1 MKHIITAAILVVIV
15 TIGMTMFLDNIGLL
29 PVEASAQAISI
40 DRLFDLHF
48 KLIAFLFS
56 LIMVLMLYSIVV
68 FRRKPGETG
77 DGKHIEG
84 NTPLELL
91 WTAIPLA
98 AVIYIAYLG
107 AQNLA
112 ETRRV
117 DPQAM
122 VVKVTARQWSWVF
135 EYPDYNITTTS
146 LNLPVNK
153 QVVLQL
159 KSTDV
164 IHGFW
169 VPEFRVKQD
178 VLPGTVKE
186 LRVTP
191 NLVGE
196 YKVRCSVICGT
207 SHAKMEQPVVVQS
220 VTDFDAWVKQQQ
232 STVSADPVER
242 GKKWSAQIGCAAC
255 HSVDGSKLVGP
266 TWKALYGHDVPLT
279 DGTTVKADDAYILES
294 ITNPNA
300 RIVKDFVP
308 NLMPSTYGT
317 QLTKEQLNDL
327 LEYIKS
333 LK

>member
-1 MKHIITAAILVVIV
+1 MKHIITAAILIVVV
-15 TIGMTMFLDNIGLL
+15 TLLMTVFLQNIGLL
-29 PVEASAQAISI
+29 PIQASTQAITI

-56 LIMVLMLYSIVV
+56 LIMVLMLYSVIV
-68 FRRKPGETG
+68 FRRKPGDTS

-84 NTPLELL
+84 STRLELF

-98 AVIYIAYLG
+98 TVLYIAYLG
-107 AQNLA
+107 AENLA

-117 DPQAM
+117 DPEAM
-122 VVKVTARQWSWVF
+122 VVKVTARQWSWTF
-135 EYPDYNITTTS
+135 EYPEYNITTTS
-146 LNLPVNK
+146 LNLPADK
-153 QVVLQL
+153 QVLLQVT
-159 KSTDV
+159 SMDV

-191 NLVGE
+191 NRIGE

-220 VTDFDAWVKQQQ
+220 ASDFQKWVAEQQAAI
-232 STVSADPVER
+232 SANPVER
-242 GKKWSAQIGCAAC
+242 GKKWAAQFGCAAC
-255 HSVDGSKLVGP
+255 HSIDGSKLVGP
-266 TWKALYGHDVPLT
+266 TWKGLYGHDVQLA
-279 DGTTVKADDAYILES
+279 DGSTVKADDAYIIES

-300 RIVKDFVP
+300 KIVKDFQP
-308 NLMPSTYGT
+308 NLMPPTYGT
-317 QLTKEQLNDL
+317 QLTQQQINDL